1 MYVNIREFNT
11 SNSLESAFAVKNP
24 EGKKKKKPR
33 EMSQNLSWKLSLGL
47 KGTDQ

>member
-24 EGKKKKKPR
+24 EGKKKKKKPQR
-33 EMSQNLSWKLSLGL
+33 NEPKPFMETVSWPKRH
-47 KGTDQ
+47 